1 MRVRLNTALIKN
13 NYLTSMIDRVS
24 KIIKPAILAAKAYH
38 VPDSKGLIKLDAM
51 ENPYSWPEEVKAE
64 WSKCLHQAELNRYPD
79 ASLSEL
85 RSRLTQTLD
94 LPNETAM
101 MFGNGSDELIQII
114 LMALNKT
121 SNVVMAPE
129 PSFVMYRLLSSMMEL
144 DFVGVPLNN
153 DFSLNL
159 AAMLEAIV
167 TKQPAVIFI
176 AWPNNPTGNA
186 FEQEALE
193 EIIKVAPGLVVIDE
207 AYHAFAQKS
216 MMSCLHKYPNV
227 LLMRTLSKL
236 GLAGLRLGMLFGASE
251 WISELDKLRLPYNIG
266 TLNQLSANFII
277 NNISL
282 LEQQAEQ
289 IRNDRLDLFASL
301 TGIAGVEVWESE
313 ANFILFRVT
322 EAGADKVHQELI
334 KQKILI
340 KNLHGAHPLLENCL
354 RVTVGTAEE
363 NNDFL
368 SALNSILNS

>member
-1 MRVRLNTALIKN
+1 M
-13 NYLTSMIDRVS
+13 SEDRVS

-38 VPDSKGLIKLDAM
+38 VPDSGGLTKLDAM
-51 ENPYSWPEEVKAE
+51 ENPYSWPEDVKDE
-64 WSKCLHQAELNRYPD
+64 WSRCLQQAELNRYPD

-85 RSRLTQTLD
+85 RSRLAHALN
-94 LPNETAM
+94 LPDKVAM

-144 DFVGVPLNN
+144 EFVGVPLNK

-159 AAMLEAIV
+159 PAMLESIAK
-167 TKQPAVIFI
+167 TKPAVIFI

-186 FEQEALE
+186 FEQEELE

-216 MMSCLHKYPNV
+216 VMSCLHKYPNV

-266 TLNQLSANFII
+266 SLNQLSANFII
-277 NNISL
+277 QNIQL
-282 LEQQAEQ
+282 LEQQAER
-289 IRNDRLDLFASL
+289 IRNDREGLFNSL
-301 TGIAGVEVWESE
+301 SKIPGVEAWKSE
-313 ANFILFRVT
+313 ANFILFRVSNP
-322 EAGADKVHQELI
+322 GADEVHQELI

-340 KNLHGAHPLLENCL
+340 KNLQGAHPLLENCL
-354 RVTVGTAEE
+354 RVTVGTPEE
-363 NNDFL
+363 NELFL
-368 SALNSILNS
+368 TKLGKIVTA